1 MTQAEFDFTAPSAI
15 RSSLPRGKV
24 GNTAA
29 RLLDTVR
36 TGRPVSPLDLVKE
49 PSLYGTDPGRNI
61 RHAARWI
68 EEHGH
73 GRVESRREPG
83 AVWCWYWVKRTDK
96 E

>member
-1 MTQAEFDFTAPSAI
+1 MNQAEFDFASAPSPVS
-15 RSSLPRGKV
+15 SSLPRGKV

-36 TGRPVSPLDLVKE
+36 TGRPVTPLDLVKE

-68 EEHGH
+68 EENTGY
-73 GRVESRREPG
+73 RVRAEQAQEKG
-83 AVWCWYWVKRTDK
+83 ALWYEYWV